1 MRKYIIIAIA
11 FSILTSCGNKKTET
25 TTTKE
30 RTSENEVELTDAQLK
45 NSKIETGK
53 IEQRSISSLLKV
65 NGSIDVPPQNMVSI
79 SVPLGGYLKST
90 KLLAGMHISKGEV
103 LAVMEDQQYI
113 TLQQEY
119 LTAKAKFI
127 FAEEE
132 FNRQE
137 ELNKSKA
144 ASDKVFQQ
152 AKVEFTTQKV
162 LVKSLSE
169 KLKLIGINPETLTEN
184 NLSRSINITSPIDG
198 YVSHVN
204 MNIGKYANPSDILFE
219 LVNPTDIHLALNIFE
234 KDIDKLFIGQKLM
247 AYTNN
252 NAAKKY
258 PCEIILV
265 GKDLTKDRSI
275 EVHCHFEQYDKT
287 LIPGMFMNAEIEV
300 QSTNALVIPT
310 EAIVRFEGKQFVFT
324 ESESKKYQM
333 QEVTTSNSENGFTQI
348 VFPDNFDATNK
359 TFVTK
364 GAYTLLMKMK
374 NTEEE

>member
-169 KLKLIGINPETLTEN
+169 
-184 NLSRSINITSPIDG
+184 
-198 YVSHVN
+198 
-204 MNIGKYANPSDILFE
+204 
-219 LVNPTDIHLALNIFE
+219 
-234 KDIDKLFIGQKLM
+234 
-247 AYTNN
+247 
-252 NAAKKY
+252 
-258 PCEIILV
+258 
-265 GKDLTKDRSI
+265 
-275 EVHCHFEQYDKT
+275 
-287 LIPGMFMNAEIEV
+287 
-300 QSTNALVIPT
+300 
-310 EAIVRFEGKQFVFT
+310 
-324 ESESKKYQM
+324 
-333 QEVTTSNSENGFTQI
+333 
-348 VFPDNFDATNK
+348 
-359 TFVTK
+359 
-364 GAYTLLMKMK
+364 
-374 NTEEE
+374 